1 MKNKPVFEIGN
12 TNWAVKDG
20 VLLGYGEGDA
30 VKGFLPQP
38 LQFERG
44 TNLGVTRVNKEGL
57 VEKGRQ
63 NLIQVANNLNKWSN
77 TSFQSPVGYRYV
89 VEGGYEGYDKK
100 NTAWLIDKRVSANSY
115 MLAPNAASVSGV
127 WTFSVYAKRG
137 SLDGLFL
144 YSSVGQ
150 ATAGQATFDL
160 KNGTVFHK
168 NTLITGGAR
177 IEDVGNGWYRCSIT
191 SQTSTTEKVRIQ
203 PVQPRRGNFNS
214 KDDAVG
220 TIYVQYPQLEV
231 GIAATPV
238 IGTTSTTN
246 LLRNANDPES
256 WDVNDLTITQGHLGY
271 DGSHDAIKM
280 HKTAKFGRLRQVV
293 VPTIQSGKTVTYSV
307 YARRGVTLNGL
318 HLRIDY
324 EAGGSD
330 HDTLNFDLD
339 GIRVVGSM
347 PGWAISRKAEFIGDG
362 WGRYSVTFT
371 TRSTLNDVR
380 IYGNEIRN
388 GSATFYHED
397 DTDQDNDPL
406 QTGSIFIQ
414 HPQLEYSEE
423 ATAFSNNSEYSGL
436 RADTPLIDY
445 TDSDGY
451 LLMEPSR
458 QNTVPYSEY
467 VNDYGTIHS
476 DVATATVIQ
485 NAAVSPE
492 GIKNASKLQENST
505 NGQHKMYPPLGESF
519 VDGNFYSL
527 SFFAK
532 ADGRDKI
539 KLQAGDITKIN
550 YNALFTLTGSG
561 SATNY
566 GSGTARIE
574 SMENGWYRCMIE
586 NAEGLQTLST
596 KRNYFLQDGASQS
609 YQGDGVSGVLLYGHQ
624 VEEGAFATSYIP
636 THGAAVTRSAAGT
649 PASGGE
655 INDLSDVFDGTNFTL
670 FIHLADNDDLIRDNS
685 SGGLSLWDGN
695 SQIGGFRIYRNQN
708 PAVKAHVLFDPTSG
722 DDFGYELD
730 GDKAIIKRSGNVWK
744 IFVDGSET
752 ASFTNVNF
760 DANLND
766 LKIETGGSTFK
777 WKGIKLFNEALTNEE
792 CKTLTT

>member
-44 TNLGVTRVNKEGL
+44 TNLGVTRVNKDGL

-63 NLIQVANNLNKWSN
+63 NLIQLANNLNNWSN
-77 TSFQSPVGYRYV
+77 TSLQAPVGYRYA

-100 NTAWLIDKRVSANSY
+100 KTAWLINKNVAINSY
-115 MLAPNAASVSGV
+115 MFAPNAASASGV
-127 WTFSVYAKRG
+127 WTFSIYAKRG
-137 SLDGLFL
+137 SLDGIFL
-144 YSSVGQ
+144 YTG
-150 ATAGQATFDL
+150 AGTGTTGQATFDL
-160 KNGTVFHK
+160 TNGTVFAHS
-168 NTLITGGAR
+168 TLITGGAR

-191 SQTSTTEKVRIQ
+191 SETATTNRVRIQ
-203 PVQPRRGNFNS
+203 PVRPRQSAQFTS
-214 KDDAVG
+214 KEDATG

-231 GIAATPV
+231 GVAATPV

-246 LLRNANDPES
+246 LLRNSNDPES
-256 WDVNDLTITQGHLGY
+256 WDTNSLIITQGQLGY

-280 HKTAKFGRLRQVV
+280 HKTAKFGRLRQIV
-293 VPTIQSGKTVTYSV
+293 VPTIQYGKTVTYSV

-318 HLRIDY
+318 HLRLDY
-324 EAGGSD
+324 ESDGSD

-339 GIRVVGSM
+339 GIRVVGSE
-347 PGWAISRKAEFIGDG
+347 PSWSGFISRKAEFIGDG

-371 TRSTLNDVR
+371 TRGSLHDVR
-380 IYGNEIRN
+380 IYGNEVRN
-388 GSATFYHED
+388 GSATFLHVD
-397 DTDQDNDPL
+397 DTDSDDDPV
-406 QTGSIFIQ
+406 QTGSIYIQ

-458 QNTVPYSEY
+458 ENKVKYSEY
-467 VNDYGTIHS
+467 YDHS
-476 DVATATVIQ
+476 TWDAQSRSNNLVWRGNEENPSGYNGCYEYESTAADNQLGVA
-485 NAAVSPE
+485 S
-492 GIKNASKLQENST
+492 ST
-505 NGQHKMYPPLGESF
+505 NLAPNP
-519 VDGNFYSL
+519 
-527 SFFAK
+527 
-532 ADGRDKI
+532 ADGDY
-539 KLQAGDITKIN
+539 ITNSIYVKRV
-550 YNALFTLTGSG
+550 
-561 SATNY
+561 
-566 GSGTARIE
+566 SGTGQVILRDTNNIGTNFDVTVAD
-574 SMENGWYRCMIE
+574 GWKRLIVS
-586 NAEGLQTLST
+586 AAADAST
-596 KRNYFLQDGASQS
+596 PDGIGSRHYLNLATIGDKVLVWGSQ
-609 YQGDGVSGVLLYGHQ
+609 Y
-624 VEEGAFATSYIP
+624 EEGAFATSYIP

-649 PASGGE
+649 PESGGA
-655 INDLSDVFDGTNFTL
+655 INDLSAVFDGTNFTL
-670 FIHLADNDDLIRDNS
+670 FVHLADNDDLLRDNS

-695 SQIGGFRIYRNQN
+695 NQVGGLRIYRNQSST
-708 PAVKAHVLFDPTSG
+708 VKAHVLFDPTSG

-730 GDKAIIKRSGNVWK
+730 GDKAIIRRSGSAWK
-744 IFVDGSET
+744 IFVDGAQT
-752 ASFTNVNF
+752 QSFTNVNF

-777 WKGIKLFNEALTNEE
+777 WKGVKLFNEALTDEE

>member
-44 TNLGVTRVNKEGL
+44 TNLGVTRINKDGL

-63 NLIQVANNLNKWSN
+63 NLIQVANNLNNWSN
-77 TSFQSPVGYRYV
+77 TSFQTDYHTFT

-100 NTAWLIDKRVSANSY
+100 NTAWLINKTDPRNSY
-115 MLAPNAASVSGV
+115 MHAPNAASVSGV

-137 SLDGLFL
+137 SLDGIFL
-144 YSSVGQ
+144 YTGPGNGTTGQ
-150 ATAGQATFDL
+150 ACFDL
-160 KNGTVFHK
+160 KNGTVFLHS
-168 NTLITGGAR
+168 TLIEDGAR

-191 SQTSTTEKVRIQ
+191 SQTATTNKVRIQ
-203 PVQPRRGNFNS
+203 PTRPRSGPVFQS
-214 KDDAVG
+214 KDDGAG

-231 GIAATPV
+231 GVAATPV

-246 LLRNANDPES
+246 LLRNANDPER
-256 WDVNDLTITQGHLGY
+256 WDVNSLTITQGELGY
-271 DGSHDAIKM
+271 DGSHDAIEM
-280 HKTAKFGRLRQVV
+280 HKTAKFGRLRQIV
-293 VPTIQSGKTVTYSV
+293 VPAIRSGKTVTYSV

-318 HLRIDY
+318 HLRLDY
-324 EAGGSD
+324 EADGSD

-339 GIRVVGSM
+339 GVRVIGSM

-371 TRSTLNDVR
+371 TRKTLNDIR
-380 IYGNEIRN
+380 IYGNEVRN
-388 GSATFYHED
+388 GSATFLHVD
-397 DTDQDNDPL
+397 DTDSDDDPV
-406 QTGSIFIQ
+406 QTGSIYIQ
-414 HPQLEYSEE
+414 HVQLEYGEE
-423 ATAFSNNSEYSGL
+423 ATAFSNNSEYSSL

-451 LLMEPSR
+451 LLMEPTR
-458 QNTVPYSEY
+458 ANKVKYSEY
-467 VNDYGTIHS
+467 YDHS
-476 DVATATVIQ
+476 TWDNQTRSSNLVWRGNEQNPSGYNGCYEYESTAADNQLGVA
-485 NAAVSPE
+485 
-492 GIKNASKLQENST
+492 ST
-505 NGQHKMYPPLGESF
+505 TNLAPNP
-519 VDGNFYSL
+519 
-527 SFFAK
+527 
-532 ADGRDKI
+532 ADGDYITNSIYVKRVSGTGQVILRDTNNI
-539 KLQAGDITKIN
+539 
-550 YNALFTLTGSG
+550 
-561 SATNY
+561 ATNFDLTVADGWKRLIVTAAADVNTPDGI
-566 GSGTARIE
+566 GSRH
-574 SMENGWYRCMIE
+574 
-586 NAEGLQTLST
+586 
-596 KRNYFLQDGASQS
+596 YFNLATIGDKVLVWGSQ
-609 YQGDGVSGVLLYGHQ
+609 Y
-624 VEEGAFATSYIP
+624 EEGAFATSYIP

-649 PASGGE
+649 PTSGGA
-655 INDLSDVFDGTNFTL
+655 INDLSGVFDGTNFTL
-670 FIHLADNDDLIRDNS
+670 FIHLGDNDDLRRDDS

-695 SQIGGFRIYRNQN
+695 SQVGGLRIYRNQDT
-708 PAVKAHVLFDPTSG
+708 AIKAHVLFDPTSG

-752 ASFTNVNF
+752 ASFTNANF

-777 WKGIKLFNEALTNEE
+777 WKGVKLFNEALTNEE